1 MEKDFYAILQ
11 DLKVEIFFFIVFFSI
26 VFYQFQ
32 QAELKTLVSLL
43 LISIWAYA
51 LWMYLQYRSKEERT
65 KDAKEIAVVDQVNEE
80 KLTHAEIATDNFPIK
95 GAPKKG
101 LIYLKEN
108 RTLTEIAKDL
118 IFVKTFDLQKYQEL
132 LIYMNQYQKVYM
144 YILAERYPCQSYVP
158 TFLDARENI
167 LQTLYQL
174 YLVIPSTFK
183 HIYGVSPYQVIERNI
198 LTFTKLSRTMLEVL
212 ENFCRVDLKEYYFP
226 MTQPIPFDASKQKE
240 KQNLLP

>member
-1 MEKDFYAILQ
+1 MEKQFYEILQ
-11 DLKVEIFFFIVFFSI
+11 DLKVEVFFFILLFSI

-32 QAELKTLVSLL
+32 HAELKTLVSLL
-43 LISIWAYA
+43 LISIWGYA
-51 LWMYLQYRSKEERT
+51 LWMYLQYRAKEEKT
-65 KDAKEIAVVDQVNEE
+65 KDAKELAIVEEVHTE
-80 KLTHAEIATDNFPIK
+80 KLEHPEIATNNFSIK
-95 GAPKKG
+95 SAPKKG
-101 LIYLKEN
+101 LVYMKEN
-108 RTLTEIAKDL
+108 RTLMEIAKDL
-118 IFVKTFDLQKYQEL
+118 IFVKTFDQQKYQEL

-198 LTFTKLSRTMLEVL
+198 LTFTKLSRTMLQVL

-226 MTQPIPFDASKQKE
+226 MTQPVPYDVYKKEE

>member
-11 DLKVEIFFFIVFFSI
+11 DLKVEIFFFVLFFSI

-65 KDAKEIAVVDQVNEE
+65 KDAKEIAVIDQVHEE
-80 KLTHAEIATDNFPIK
+80 KLNHPEIATDNFPIK

-118 IFVKTFDLQKYQEL
+118 IFVKTFDIQKYQE
-132 LIYMNQYQKVYM
+132 
-144 YILAERYPCQSYVP
+144 
-158 TFLDARENI
+158 
-167 LQTLYQL
+167 
-174 YLVIPSTFK
+174 
-183 HIYGVSPYQVIERNI
+183 SPYQVIERNI

-226 MTQPIPFDASKQKE
+226 MTQPIPYDASKQKE

>member
-1 MEKDFYAILQ
+1 MEKQFYEILQ
-11 DLKVEIFFFIVFFSI
+11 DLKVEIFFFILLFSI

-32 QAELKTLVSLL
+32 HAELKTLVSLL
-43 LISIWAYA
+43 LISIWGYA
-51 LWMYLQYRSKEERT
+51 LWMYLQYRAKEEST
-65 KDAKEIAVVDQVNEE
+65 KDAKELAIVEEVHTE
-80 KLTHAEIATDNFPIK
+80 KLEHPEIATNNFSIK
-95 GAPKKG
+95 SAPKKG
-101 LIYLKEN
+101 LVYMKEN
-108 RTLTEIAKDL
+108 RTLMEIAKDL
-118 IFVKTFDLQKYQEL
+118 IFVKTFDQQKYQEL

-198 LTFTKLSRTMLEVL
+198 LTFTKLSRTMLQVL

-226 MTQPIPFDASKQKE
+226 MTQPVPYDVYKKEE